1 MSTILLPVLHFWVW
15 IC

>member
-1 MSTILLPVLHFWVW
+1 MRILLPVLTR